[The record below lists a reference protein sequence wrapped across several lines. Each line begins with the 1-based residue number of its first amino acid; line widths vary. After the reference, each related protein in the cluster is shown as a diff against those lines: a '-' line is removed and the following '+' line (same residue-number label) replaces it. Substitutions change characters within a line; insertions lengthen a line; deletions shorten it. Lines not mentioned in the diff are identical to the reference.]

1 MNPGIRTLFSL
12 GGGLAV
18 SVGSIGLGF
27 LAPLPVNAASFTIT
41 LPEYS
46 YDGNSPF
53 PNASQLVGTFNY
65 LIPSNDQIV
74 SASLSGTFGNSIV
87 SNSAAV
93 DVYLDSLQVA
103 KCLFQSTCWTSGVP
117 TPWSY
122 VFAPGD
128 LSLLADGTANLTS
141 IQTSEAITRLG
152 PTTLTIE
159 TASTSASVPG
169 PLPALGA
176 AAAFGFSRKLRKR
189 INSSKLPEVMSAF
202 D

>member
-1 MNPGIRTLFSL
+1 MPG
-12 GGGLAV
+12 
-18 SVGSIGLGF
+18 
-27 LAPLPVNAASFTIT
+27 N
-41 LPEYS
+41 E
-46 YDGNSPF
+46 
-53 PNASQLVGTFNY
+53 
-65 LIPSNDQIV
+65 QIV
-74 SASLSGTFGNSIV
+74 SASLSGTFGNSIF

-103 KCLFQSTCWTSGVP
+103 KCLFQSTCRTSQSL

-122 VFAPGD
+122 LFAPGD
-128 LSLLADGTANLTS
+128 FSLFADGTADLTS
-141 IQTSEAITRLG
+141 IQTAEAITRLG

-159 TASTSASVPG
+159 TAPTSASVPG

-176 AAAFGFSRKLRKR
+176 AATFGFSRKLRKR